1 MESSDSD
8 TSLKIDII
16 QNAADD
22 NDATVEIAKQD
33 LNLIFN
39 KINRSLS
46 NFEII
51 NSDCDTNKRQTFKE
65 KSEVSFKINLENHS
79 NNIRTSKQKNGST
92 YHRRSK

>member
-8 TSLKIDII
+8 NSLKIDII
-16 QNAADD
+16 EHTDD

-33 LNLIFN
+33 LTLIFN

-46 NFEII
+46 DLETI
-51 NSDCDTNKRQTFKE
+51 NSECDTNKRKTFKE

-79 NNIRTSKQKNGST
+79 NQLQTSKPKNVSS
-92 YHRRSK
+92 HHNRSE